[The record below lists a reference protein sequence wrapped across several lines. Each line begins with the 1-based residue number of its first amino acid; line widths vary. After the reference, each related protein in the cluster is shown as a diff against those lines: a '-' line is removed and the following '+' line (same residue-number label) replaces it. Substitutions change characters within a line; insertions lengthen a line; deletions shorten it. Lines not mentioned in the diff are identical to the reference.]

1 MDQIL
6 ECPNVELINVN
17 NKTSK
22 YLYPQY
28 ALLWIVPLAFLT
40 LFYFYPLATIL
51 GKSFVDL
58 SSLAQLLEIVRQ
70 PYVTKTLWFTIWQAT
85 LSTILTLAI
94 GLPGA
99 YILAHYNFWGKSI
112 LRAITA
118 IPFVLP
124 TVVVAA
130 SFTSTLGPNGWMNRT
145 LMTWLNLETAPI
157 VLNHTLWAILIAHVF
172 YNTTIILRL
181 VGDYWTLM
189 DPKMVQ
195 AARCLGATRL
205 RAFLGITLPLLT
217 PAIVSAALL
226 VFIFD
231 FTSFGVILILGGPM
245 FSTLEVAIYRQTIN
259 FFDLEMAAWL
269 SVIQLICT
277 LGLTVLYARLSRKI
291 HRPLKTNRLQSI
303 RRQQH
308 NWKTRMS
315 VGILITILI
324 IVLVM
329 PLATLA
335 FSSVYKF
342 EPDRGERENVSAG
355 FTLSYYREL
364 FVNRRNS
371 IFFVT
376 PIETI
381 MFSLRNAVITTISAL
396 AIGLPATWVLTR
408 KTRLTQL
415 LEPIL
420 MLPLG
425 TSAVTL
431 GLGLLL
437 VFSRTPFN
445 MRTSSLLVPLAHTL
459 VAFPFVIRSLLPSWT
474 IINPQI
480 RKAAAMLGANPIQ
493 VWREI
498 DLPIIGRAILVAG
511 AFAFTISIGEFG
523 ATILL
528 SRPEFTTVPMAIYRY
543 LSLPGALNY
552 GQAMALSTIL
562 MIFCGISIFCIE
574 AIRPNAISEF

>member
-291 HRPLKTNRLQSI
+291 HRPLKTNRLRSI

>member
-1 MDQIL
+1 M
-6 ECPNVELINVN
+6 PLI
-17 NKTSK
+17 
-22 YLYPQY
+22 
-28 ALLWIVPLAFLT
+28 
-40 LFYFYPLATIL
+40 
-51 GKSFVDL
+51 
-58 SSLAQLLEIVRQ
+58 
-70 PYVTKTLWFTIWQAT
+70 
-85 LSTILTLAI
+85 TLA
-94 GLPGA
+94 L
-99 YILAHYNFWGKSI
+99 
-112 LRAITA
+112 
-118 IPFVLP
+118 
-124 TVVVAA
+124 
-130 SFTSTLGPNGWMNRT
+130 
-145 LMTWLNLETAPI
+145 
-157 VLNHTLWAILIAHVF
+157 
-172 YNTTIILRL
+172 
-181 VGDYWTLM
+181 
-189 DPKMVQ
+189 
-195 AARCLGATRL
+195 
-205 RAFLGITLPLLT
+205 
-217 PAIVSAALL
+217 
-226 VFIFD
+226 
-231 FTSFGVILILGGPM
+231 
-245 FSTLEVAIYRQTIN
+245 
-259 FFDLEMAAWL
+259 
-269 SVIQLICT
+269 
-277 LGLTVLYARLSRKI
+277 
-291 HRPLKTNRLQSI
+291 
-303 RRQQH
+303 
-308 NWKTRMS
+308 
-315 VGILITILI
+315 
-324 IVLVM
+324 
-329 PLATLA
+329 
-335 FSSVYKF
+335 SSVYKF
-342 EPDRGERENVSAG
+342 EPDRGERENISTG
-355 FTLSYYREL
+355 FTLNYYHEL

-381 MFSLRNAVITTISAL
+381 LFSFRNAVITTLSAL
-396 AIGLPATWVLTR
+396 AIGLPATWMLTR

-474 IINPQI
+474 IINPQL

-493 VWREI
+493 IWREI

>member
-1 MDQIL
+1 M
-6 ECPNVELINVN
+6 N

>member
-6 ECPNVELINVN
+6 ECSNVELINVN
-17 NKTSK
+17 NKTSN
-22 YLYPQY
+22 YLHPKY

-51 GKSFVDL
+51 SKSLVGL
-58 SSLAQLLEIVRQ
+58 RSLMQLLELVRQ
-70 PYVTKTLWFTIWQAT
+70 PYVTSTLWFTMWQAT

-99 YILAHYNFWGKSI
+99 YLLAHYNFWGKSI

-130 SFTSTLGPNGWMNRT
+130 SFTSTLGPNGWINRT
-145 LMTWLNLETAPI
+145 LITWLDLETAPI
-157 VLNHTLWAILIAHVF
+157 ILNHTLWAILIAHVF

-189 DPKMVQ
+189 DPKMIK
-195 AARCLGATRL
+195 AARCLGATQF

-226 VFIFD
+226 VFIFN
-231 FTSFGVILILGGPM
+231 FTSFGVILILGGPI

-259 FFDLEMAAWL
+259 FFDLEMAALL

-277 LGLTVLYARLSRKI
+277 LGLTILYARLSRKT
-291 HRPLKTNRLQSI
+291 HRPLQTNRLPSI
-303 RRQQH
+303 RRQQL
-308 NWKTRMS
+308 NWKKRIS
-315 VGILITILI
+315 IVIVITILI
-324 IVLVM
+324 IVLVV
-329 PLATLA
+329 PLITLA

-342 EPDRGERENVSAG
+342 EPDRGERENISTG
-355 FTLSYYREL
+355 FTLNYYHEL

-381 MFSLRNAVITTISAL
+381 LFSFRNAVITTLSAL
-396 AIGLPATWVLTR
+396 AIGLPATWMLTR

-431 GLGLLL
+431 GLGFLL

-474 IINPQI
+474 IINPQL

-493 VWREI
+493 IWREI

>member
-6 ECPNVELINVN
+6 ECPHVELIKVS
-17 NKTSK
+17 NKTSNI
-22 YLYPQY
+22 LRPAY
-28 ALLWIVPLAFLT
+28 ALLWIIPLAFLA

-51 GKSFVDL
+51 GKSLVGINNF
-58 SSLAQLLEIVRQ
+58 SQLLDLVRQ
-70 PYVTKTLWFTIWQAT
+70 PYVAKTLWFTIWQAT

-99 YILAHYNFWGKSI
+99 YLLAHYNFWGKNI

-130 SFTSTLGPNGWMNRT
+130 SFTSTLGPNGWINRALMN
-145 LMTWLNLETAPI
+145 WLNLETAPI
-157 VLNHTLWAILIAHVF
+157 ILNHTLWAILIAHVF

-189 DPKMVQ
+189 DPKLIQ

-205 RAFLGITLPLLT
+205 KAFLGITLPLLT

-231 FTSFGVILILGGPM
+231 FTSFGVILILGGPI

-259 FFDLEMAAWL
+259 FFDLEMAALL
-269 SVIQLICT
+269 SVIQLMCT
-277 LGLTVLYARLSRKI
+277 LGLTVLYARFTRKT
-291 HRPLKTNRLQSI
+291 HRPLKTNRLPSI
-303 RRQQH
+303 SRQQL
-308 NWKTRMS
+308 NWRTRIS
-315 VGILITILI
+315 VGILIAILI
-324 IVLVM
+324 IVLVV
-329 PLATLA
+329 PLITLA
-335 FSSVYKF
+335 FSSVFKF
-342 EPDRGERENVSAG
+342 EPDRGERENASTG
-355 FTLSYYREL
+355 FTLKYYREL
-364 FVNRRNS
+364 FINRRHS

-381 MFSLRNAVITTISAL
+381 IFSLRNATITMISAL
-396 AIGLPATWVLTR
+396 AIGLPTTWILAR
-408 KTRLTQL
+408 KTRLAQM

-431 GLGLLL
+431 GLGFLL

-445 MRTSSLLVPLAHTL
+445 MRTSSLLIPLAHTL
-459 VAFPFVIRSLLPSWT
+459 VAFPFVVRSLLPSWT
-474 IINPQI
+474 IINPQL

-552 GQAMALSTIL
+552 GQAMALSTLL
-562 MIFCGISIFCIE
+562 MIFCGTSIFCIE